1 MQKKLKLI
9 IYFICL
15 LFLFSIITYALS
27 FKKDSTPPLSYK
39 NNYQW
44 DGSVERRLISI
55 TQRHDDDNVNIRISR
70 KNWALF
76 SYLILIIFIFIII
89 FLVANILKL
98 KKTQK
103 KLKESELKLKHNFNY
118 LRTVLDTIST
128 PVFCK
133 DMNGRYTDCNAA
145 FEEYIGLKKD
155 DIINKTVYELNQG
168 SLASIYEKADL
179 ELINNKGTQCYETKI
194 LAADGNFHDVIF
206 NKKIIISNEEPIGIV
221 GVIHDITEQKKN
233 ENKINR
239 LLKIKEAMIE
249 INQAIIGV
257 KDINEL
263 FNLILNKSLSIM
275 KDANH
280 GSVLLLNENN
290 ILVKAASVGYDC
302 GQQKFSIPLEH
313 SFYYLKTKGKIND
326 TVIIEDI
333 DELYPIE
340 YIDFA
345 KENFKIKTS
354 ISTPIIINNKLFG
367 LLNIDSDKKDIF
379 NQDDI
384 DIMNYMK
391 RKIENAIET
400 LNLYNEK
407 IYLSKYDE
415 LTNLYNRRSFEEI
428 FDKILKSALKYNESF
443 LLVVFDLNKLKFAND
458 TYGHLQGDKYI
469 KSFVNKLKGFIS
481 ESDILARYGG
491 DEFIG
496 VFSNTE
502 LNCLIEKFE
511 ELNKYFADNPITL
524 EGSKITYSYSYGI
537 ASFPDDGV
545 TYTELVKIAD
555 ERMYNYKQNFKE

>member
-9 IYFICL
+9 IYFLCL
-15 LFLFSIITYALS
+15 IFLFSIITYALS
-27 FKKDSTPPLSYK
+27 FKKDLTSPLSYK

-44 DGSVERRLISI
+44 NSSVEQRLISVI
-55 TQRHDDDNVNIRISR
+55 QRHDDKVNIRISR
-70 KNWALF
+70 KDWAFF
-76 SYLILIIFIFIII
+76 SYLLPLVFIFIIV
-89 FLVANILKL
+89 FLLINILKL
-98 KKTQK
+98 KKTEK

-133 DMNGRYTDCNAA
+133 DMDGRYTDCNSA
-145 FEEYIGLKKD
+145 FEEYIGLEKD
-155 DIINKTVYELNQG
+155 ALINKTVYEINQG
-168 SLASIYEKADL
+168 PLSSIYEKADS
-179 ELINNKGTQCYETKI
+179 ELINKKGTQSYETQV
-194 LAADGNFHDVIF
+194 LAADGKFHDVIF
-206 NKKIIISNEEPIGIV
+206 NKAIICSNDEPIGIV
-221 GVIHDITEQKKN
+221 GIIHDITEQKKS

-249 INQAIIGV
+249 VNQAIIGV

-263 FNLILNKSLSIM
+263 FNLILHKSLDIM
-275 KDANH
+275 KDANY

-290 ILVKAASVGYDC
+290 ILVKAASVGYDWETRRVN
-302 GQQKFSIPLEH
+302 IPLEH
-313 SFYYLKTKGKIND
+313 SFYYLKTKGRINSA
-326 TVIIEDI
+326 VIIENI
-333 DELYPIE
+333 DELYVDE
-340 YIDFA
+340 YVNFS
-345 KENFKIKTS
+345 KKNFKIKTS

-367 LLNIDSDKKDIF
+367 FLNIDSDKKDIF
-379 NQDDI
+379 NQDDV
-384 DIMNYMK
+384 DLMNYMK
-391 RKIENAIET
+391 QKIENAIKT
-400 LNLYNEK
+400 LNLYNEI

-415 LTNLYNRRSFEEI
+415 LTNLYNRRSFEEL
-428 FDKILKSALKYNESF
+428 FDKILKAALKYNESF

-496 VFSNTE
+496 VFSNIN
-502 LNCLIEKFE
+502 LNSLIKKFE
-511 ELNKYFADNPITL
+511 ELNNYFADNPIIL

-537 ASFPDDGV
+537 AAFPSDAT

-555 ERMYNYKQNFKE
+555 ERMYSYKQKFKE